1 MECFDTTLLL
11 GFIFMSNIVFCGIGF
26 MAGVYAND

>member
-1 MECFDTTLLL
+1 MCNDPTLLL
-11 GFIFMSNIVFCGIGF
+11 GFLFMSNVVFCGIGF